1 MTDVTSSRLASASTI
16 TGVLPPSSSDGL
28 AMLAL
33 QYSYGAPCPHTAR
46 QGDHADGRVLA
57 KGCRDVVLHGQDIQ
71 DASRQTRLLGR
82 CSDLECRGRRVVTG
96 PHYHTVACDQCRG
109 NLAQQGVY
117 RVVERNQASHDP
129 DGFALQQDGFIGR
142 IAGDHFAF
150 DAAGPF
156 GVVARDGGSIDR
168 LVGGVLQ
175 TFTRLARQGLT
186 YDGRTLFQ
194 GIGEG
199 TQVLAP
205 LDRW

>member
-33 QYSYGAPCPHTAR
+33 QYSSTVRPAPTLPVRVIMPTAGCW
-46 QGDHADGRVLA
+46 QRVA
-57 KGCRDVVLHGQDIQ
+57 ATSCCMVRIFKTPAGKPASWAAAAISNAEVGVL
-71 DASRQTRLLGR
+71 LLGR
-82 CSDLECRGRRVVTG
+82 TTTLLPAINAGAILRNRV
-96 PHYHTVACDQCRG
+96 D
-109 NLAQQGVY
+109 

-199 TQVLAP
+199 TQV
-205 LDRW
+205 